1 MSRTILLLTFVL
13 IYQGATFL
21 KGIFLDST
29 PEKVQHLN
37 AKSFSNMNNL
47 RLLKINN
54 VDLPQGLHDFSSELC
69 FIHWD
74 GYPLKSMPTSFN
86 LDKLVELNMPYG
98 LGCPRVGLGWV
109 CAQPETDPK
118 ESGFGKSHPPP
129 TVEVNGSVRVKLQ
142 RVAGESVGIW
152 VLRKRW
158 ENSRKRWEN
167 SRSSENLI
175 GIYEISPDPVK
186 I

>member
-13 IYQGATFL
+13 IYQGTTFL

-47 RLLKINN
+47 RLLKISN

-74 GYPLKSMPTSFN
+74 GYPLKSMPTSFK
-86 LDKLVELNMPYG
+86 LDKLVELSMPCSLIKHLWKG
-98 LGCPRVGLGWV
+98 I
-109 CAQPETDPK
+109 K
-118 ESGFGKSHPPP
+118 
-129 TVEVNGSVRVKLQ
+129 VRF
-142 RVAGESVGIW
+142 
-152 VLRKRW
+152 
-158 ENSRKRWEN
+158 
-167 SRSSENLI
+167 
-175 GIYEISPDPVK
+175 SPMQNNFLK
-186 I
+186 

>member
-13 IYQGATFL
+13 IYQGTTFL

-47 RLLKINN
+47 RLLKISN

-86 LDKLVELNMPYG
+86 LDKLVELNMPCS
-98 LGCPRVGLGWV
+98 LIKQLW
-109 CAQPETDPK
+109 
-118 ESGFGKSHPPP
+118 
-129 TVEVNGSVRVKLQ
+129 
-142 RVAGESVGIW
+142 
-152 VLRKRW
+152 
-158 ENSRKRWEN
+158 
-167 SRSSENLI
+167 I
-175 GIYEISPDPVK
+175 GINVRFSPMQNNFLIEK
-186 I
+186 IMFTRI